1 MDLFFTPGLETPVL
15 DLNNTGPYA
24 NEEFTARCS
33 APEEKGQLIFR
44 FYQKFRTGNVEKLKQ
59 LGPTRNSWETTLVLR
74 VVGDSLLYCDYEV
87 NLVSGSRRSNRSA
100 EIQVIVKG
108 DPIKPRPLKRIKDPN
123 SLKRW
128 ADHHLRRCVCA
139 CVFWLVCFWQNS
151 TLPPS

>member
-1 MDLFFTPGLETPVL
+1 MDLFFPPGLETPVL

-33 APEEKGQLIFR
+33 APEEKGQLIFG
-44 FYQKFRTGNVEKLKQ
+44 FYQKLRTGNVEKLKQ

-108 DPIKPRPLKRIKDPN
+108 DPIKPRPLQRIKDPTR
-123 SLKRW
+123 LKRW
-128 ADHHLRRCVCA
+128 AVCVRV
-139 CVFWLVCFWQNS
+139 CVFWFVCFLQNS